1 MPKIGK
7 IRCPKGAAERQD
19 AIVPTVT
26 LDRAK
31 DYLSLCGY
39 SASLL
44 CADFQF
50 GGPRAV
56 PLAAFAHEPMDAR
69 SACIA
74 VIDATTTAGDVQSQV
89 ASFRQLGAPIV
100 VALRQGSV
108 EFWKQRENNA
118 ELVAEVAASKAEAY
132 FRSHASDLGPDA
144 VFRAKTWG
152 RLDHQ
157 FQLSFVDAGLM
168 PLVERATGEKLTD
181 LIERV
186 VHQLRR
192 SLFPSLTKVSVS
204 DGHWLLK
211 SAFWLLA
218 AKILR
223 DKEVPGFKRVD
234 LLNVEDVFTKVAR
247 HYNSRSADAG
257 INVQTRKERAAL
269 ESAAESIA
277 SFSHLGHVTTE
288 SLAYVYESA
297 LITKDTR
304 ALLGTH
310 STPQY
315 LVDYVVWKLAPWMRD
330 IDADKRDV
338 FEPACGH
345 AAFLVAAMRLLKEML
360 PSERQADRKD
370 YLRAH
375 LHGVEID
382 PFAIEIARLSLTLAD
397 IPNANGWDLSCG
409 NMFSDRLLAKKA
421 QQATILLG
429 NPPFEDFPKTD
440 RAEIE
445 KSTGQ
450 EALVNKTAQV
460 LAETLPVLPV
470 GGMFGFVVPQ
480 GILCGKNT
488 DALRHTLCEE
498 FELKEICLFA
508 DKVFSFSDAESAVII
523 GRRVRSPKQSHAVSC
538 RRVREA
544 DMEAFRLDYIVSSK
558 RDITQEALCQSKDAG
573 FIWPDLPEVWQCL
586 QGMTC
591 LKDVADIG
599 EGLSY
604 RSDLPKDA
612 RCSSD
617 RRFPGAARGFMKLG
631 RTLQTHSHPA
641 EVWMN
646 VSPDVLGPARMGADM
661 VPQVLLNHARASR
674 GPWRIKAFID
684 RDGHAF
690 TNNYNAVR
698 PKGDISLEFLWAL
711 LNSPLGNAYAFAHA
725 RGRHNLPGVLGQM
738 PVPSCTHEEH
748 ERITQLVSEYHR
760 IARSVATRT
769 ALSDSLHVA
778 LQIDAR
784 VLQMYDLP
792 PRLERE
798 LLDLFAGQSRVG
810 VPFTQDRYFPAD
822 FEPCVHLH
830 EYLSDEF
837 KNSMASALLQSHR
850 TFELPEVSEALRH
863 ATEDF
868 EE

>member
-1 MPKIGK
+1 MT
-7 IRCPKGAAERQD
+7 RRSTGAAGRRD
-19 AIVPTVT
+19 AIVSTLT

-31 DYLSLCGY
+31 AFLSLCGY
-39 SASLL
+39 SDRLLRAS
-44 CADFQF
+44 FPF
-50 GGPRAV
+50 GGDRIV

-74 VIDATTTAGDVQSQV
+74 VIDAAVVEGDMRSEV
-89 ASFRQLGAPIV
+89 AAYRQLGAPIV
-100 VALRQGSV
+100 VAMRRESL
-108 EFWKQRENNA
+108 EIWKQREDDA
-118 ELVAEVAASKAEAY
+118 ERVKEVSADQAEAY
-132 FRSHASDLGPDA
+132 FRSHASELGPDV

-152 RLDHQ
+152 RFDDQ
-157 FQLSFVDAGLM
+157 FQLEFVDAGLM
-168 PLVERATGEKLTD
+168 PIVEKATGEKLTR

-192 SLFPSLTKVSVS
+192 SLYPNLSAVSGA

-211 SAFWLLA
+211 SVFWLLA

-223 DKEVPGFKRVD
+223 DKEVPGFKRLD
-234 LLNVEDVFTKVAR
+234 LLSVEDVFAKVAR
-247 HYNSRSADAG
+247 HYNSRNTDAAG
-257 INVQTRKERAAL
+257 IDVRTRKQRAAL

-315 LVDYVVWKLAPWMRD
+315 LVDYVVWKLAPWIKD
-330 IDADKRDV
+330 IGTDKRDV

-360 PSERQADRKD
+360 PSERQADRKG

-382 PFAIEIARLSLTLAD
+382 SFAIEIAQLSLTLAD
-397 IPNANGWDLSCG
+397 IPNSNGWDLAYG
-409 NMFSDRLLAKKA
+409 NMFSDGLLARKTG
-421 QQATILLG
+421 QATILLG
-429 NPPFEDFPKTD
+429 NPPFEDFSKTD
-440 RAEIE
+440 RAEIQR
-445 KSTGQ
+445 KRGQ
-450 EALVNKTAQV
+450 EVQINKAAEV
-460 LAETLPVLPV
+460 LAQTLPALPV
-470 GGMFGFVVPQ
+470 GGMFGFVIPQ
-480 GILCGKNT
+480 GVLFWRST
-488 DALRHTLCEE
+488 ETLRRMLCEE
-498 FELKEICLFA
+498 FELKEICLLP
-508 DKVFSFSDAESAVII
+508 DKVFSLSDADSAVII
-523 GRRVRSPKQSHAVSC
+523 GRKVKSSEQSHAVSC
-538 RRVREA
+538 RRVRKA
-544 DMEAFRLDYIVSSK
+544 DMEAFRLDYIVSSQ
-558 RDITQEALCQSKDAG
+558 RDITQQSLCRSTEAR
-573 FIWPDLPEVWQCL
+573 FIWPDLPDVWQCL
-586 QGMTC
+586 EHMLR
-591 LKDVADIG
+591 LKDIADIG

-604 RSDLPKDA
+604 RSNLPQDV
-612 RCSSD
+612 RRSSD
-617 RRFPGAARGFMKLG
+617 RPFPGAVRGFTKLG
-631 RTLQTHSHPA
+631 RELQTHNHPP

-646 VSPDVLGPARMGADM
+646 LSADVLGPTRMGADM

-698 PKGDISLEFLWAL
+698 PKDDTSLEFLWAL
-711 LNSPLGNAYAFAHA
+711 LNSPLANAYAFDHA

-738 PVPSCTHEEH
+738 PVPPWTRAEH
-748 ERITQLVSEYHR
+748 ESITQLVSEYHR
-760 IARSVATRT
+760 LAETGDLRQAS
-769 ALSDSLHVA
+769 SSLRRAA
-778 LQIDAR
+778 LQIDAL
-784 VLQMYDLP
+784 VLRMYDLP

-798 LLDLFAGQSRVG
+798 VLDLFAGQSRVG
-810 VPFTQDRYFPAD
+810 VPFQQDRYFPAG
-822 FEPCVHLH
+822 FGPWVHLH

-837 KNSMASALLQSHR
+837 ENSRASALLQSHR
-850 TFELPEVSEALRH
+850 TFDVPEISEALRR